1 MMEVSLW
8 IQTAI
13 PVIALE
19 RVEVL
24 KEGAA
29 AVYGS
34 DAVAGVV
41 NYILRRDFTGLEFNL
56 SQQKTD
62 LGDSTDDRVGVI
74 WGKESGDTNIVVAY
88 SQLDRSPIG
97 GENLTDYSQLAISSL
112 GNSFLSLAAN
122 NTVAS
127 GPYAGTYGTF

>member
-1 MMEVSLW
+1 ML
-8 IQTAI
+8 
-13 PVIALE
+13 LE

-62 LGDSTDDRVGVI
+62 LGDSNDDRVGVI

-97 GENLTDYSQLAISSL
+97 GENLTDYSQLAISGF
-112 GNSFLSLAAN
+112 GNSFAVLHAPFFGGINVELLALH
-122 NTVAS
+122 
-127 GPYAGTYGTF
+127 